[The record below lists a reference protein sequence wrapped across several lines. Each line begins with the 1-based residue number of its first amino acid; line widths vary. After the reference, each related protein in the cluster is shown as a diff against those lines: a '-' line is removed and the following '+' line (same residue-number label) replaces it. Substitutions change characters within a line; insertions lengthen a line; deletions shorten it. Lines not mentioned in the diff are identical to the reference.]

1 MGELK
6 NNPCQRIQFYN
17 IPANFH
23 PSKEILIFFL
33 GLLLCTIIVSPE
45 LLLVAVSQTICIGFC
60 SLLEATEAFWELG
73 ASAAE
78 SNVSPE

>member
-6 NNPCQRIQFYN
+6 NNPCLRIQLNN
-17 IPANFH
+17 ILANFH